1 LAIAKNISIFTL
13 INMNTFLIT
22 AIIKGL
28 DTKIVVEEPSQWD
41 VPEFAVSVNNPAIR
55 ERFSIRLHQG
65 LWERL
70 PVNSTSSLE
79 PLEIERIGLEIAKCW
94 RSRLSKTL
102 DLFEQ
107 LF

>member
-1 LAIAKNISIFTL
+1 
-13 INMNTFLIT
+13 MNTFLIT
-22 AIIKGL
+22 AVIKGL
-28 DTKIVVEEPSQWD
+28 DTKIVVEESLLWD
-41 VPEFAVSVNNPAIR
+41 VPEFAVSINNTAVR

-79 PLEIERIGLEIAKCW
+79 PLEIESIGLEIAKCW

>member
-1 LAIAKNISIFTL
+1 MAIAKNISIFTL

-28 DTKIVVEEPSQWD
+28 DTKIVVEEPPQWD
-41 VPEFAVSVNNPAIR
+41 VPEFAVSVNNPALR
-55 ERFSIRLHQG
+55 ERFFIRLHQG
-65 LWERL
+65 LWECL

-94 RSRLSKTL
+94 RTRLSKTL

>member
-1 LAIAKNISIFTL
+1 
-13 INMNTFLIT
+13 MNTFLIT
-22 AIIKGL
+22 AVIKGL
-28 DTKIVVEEPSQWD
+28 DTKIVVEEPPLWD
-41 VPEFAVSVNNPAIR
+41 VPEFAVSVNNPVVR